1 VSKELE
7 RYATGPGANSAVA
20 DDARLI
26 RAEVERCRRI
36 LTRMSARGAEPVGE
50 APEWTAPRQLLAAA
64 AGELAPDRA
73 SLVRTREE
81 GEQVEVK
88 LPRLATAQALA
99 VLLNNA
105 ADASAEPILCTISRT
120 QDGVRFSITDRGPGM
135 TADVL
140 ARIGDP
146 FFTTKEPGRGMG
158 LGIFLVRNFAARLG
172 GSVNFE
178 SAPGKGTTVLLD
190 LPAPTRTASVE
201 HATQPG

>member
-1 VSKELE
+1 
-7 RYATGPGANSAVA
+7 
-20 DDARLI
+20 
-26 RAEVERCRRI
+26 
-36 LTRMSARGAEPVGE
+36 
-50 APEWTAPRQLLAAA
+50 
-64 AGELAPDRA
+64 
-73 SLVRTREE
+73 
-81 GEQVEVK
+81 
-88 LPRLATAQALA
+88 
-99 VLLNNA
+99 
-105 ADASAEPILCTISRT
+105 
-120 QDGVRFSITDRGPGM
+120 M